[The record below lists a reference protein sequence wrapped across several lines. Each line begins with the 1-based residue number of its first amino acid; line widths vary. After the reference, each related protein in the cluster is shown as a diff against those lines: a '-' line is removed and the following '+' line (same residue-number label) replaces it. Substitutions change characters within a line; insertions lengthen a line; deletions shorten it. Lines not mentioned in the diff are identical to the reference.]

1 MAFFVFLKQ
10 TTAKNYRMQKIL
22 LGNEAI
28 GQGAIDA
35 GISGAYGYPGTPST
49 EIIEYIE
56 KHKKQ
61 KDREIVSHWAPNE
74 KVAMEEALGM
84 SFAGKRSI
92 VTMKHVG
99 LNVASDAFI
108 NMAISGINGGLVVV
122 VADDPS
128 QHSSQ
133 NEQDSRFYGK
143 FAMVPIL
150 EPSNQQEA
158 YDMMKYAFELSEKT
172 KLPVLL
178 RSVTRLSHSRANVE
192 IKEKLPQ
199 NNLNF
204 PGDTKRFALIPS
216 FAKKQYQNLIE
227 KQKELEKIA
236 EESKWNKYY
245 EQENSKM
252 GIIAS
257 GIAVNYLLENFPGEL
272 PYDLLKISHYPLPRK
287 EIAKMFDRNE
297 KILVLEDGYPFIEEM
312 IGDFLGREKKV
323 FGRLTGDIPRTGE
336 LNPNIVAHALGLEE
350 KIDMEIP
357 SVVAG
362 RPPQLCP
369 GCGHID
375 LYEELNDIIP
385 EIGDNRIFSDIGCYS
400 LGVLEPYDTIDT
412 LIDMGASIPMAKGAA
427 DAGVTPSIAVIGDST
442 FTHSG
447 MTGLLSAI
455 WAKSPITVI
464 ISDNSAVA
472 MTGAQPSAAM
482 GKLYDIAKGLGVEE
496 EHIKVIVPLKKYHDK
511 NVEII
516 KNELAYDGVSLII
529 AQRPCVTMS
538 NEKKELARKFN
549 TLTPNY

>member
-1 MAFFVFLKQ
+1 
-10 TTAKNYRMQKIL
+10 MQKIL

-28 GQGAIDA
+28 AQGAIDA
-35 GISGAYGYPGTPST
+35 GMSGAYGYPGTPST

-56 KHKKQ
+56 KQ
-61 KDREIVSHWAPNE
+61 KETKDGKIIAHWATNE

-84 SFAGKRSI
+84 SYAGKRAI

-158 YDMMKYAFELSEKT
+158 YDMMAYAFELSEKT
-172 KLPVLL
+172 QLPVLL
-178 RSVTRLSHSRANVE
+178 RSVTRLSHSRANVKVQDK
-192 IKEKLPQ
+192 KEQNPLKLVE
-199 NNLNF
+199 
-204 PGDTKRFALIPS
+204 DTKRFALIPS
-216 FAKKQYQNLIE
+216 FAKIQYKNLIE

-236 EESKWNKYY
+236 KQSRWNDY
-245 EQENSKM
+245 QEGKDNQL

-257 GIAVNYLLENFPGEL
+257 GIAVNYLLENFSDEL
-272 PYDLLKISHYPLPRK
+272 PYDLLKVSHYPLPK
-287 EIAKMFDRNE
+287 SLVAKMFDRNE

-312 IGDFLGREKKV
+312 ISDYLGREQKV
-323 FGRLTGDIPRTGE
+323 TGRLTGKIPRTGE
-336 LNPNIVAHALGLEE
+336 LNPNIVAYALGLED
-350 KIDMEIP
+350 KINEDIP
-357 SVVAG
+357 QIVAG

-385 EIGDNRIFSDIGCYS
+385 EIGDNRVFSDIGCYS
-400 LGVLEPYDTIDT
+400 LGVLEPYDSIDT

-427 DAGVTPSIAVIGDST
+427 DAGLLPSIAVIGDST

-447 MTGLLSAI
+447 MTGLLSAV

-482 GKLYDIAKGLGVEE
+482 GRLYEIAKGLGVEE
-496 EHIKVIVPLKKYHDK
+496 EHLKVIIPLKKYHDK

-516 KNELAYDGVSLII
+516 KKELDYQGVSLII

-538 NEKKELARKFN
+538 NDKKEMARQFN
-549 TLTPNY
+549 TLTPSY

>member
-1 MAFFVFLKQ
+1 MK
-10 TTAKNYRMQKIL
+10 KIF

-28 GQGAIDA
+28 AQGAIDA
-35 GISGAYGYPGTPST
+35 GLSGAYGYPGTPST
-49 EIIEYIE
+49 EIIEYIYRS
-56 KHKKQ
+56 KQ
-61 KDREIVSHWAPNE
+61 VKNNEIIAHWSTNE

-84 SFAGKRSI
+84 SYAGKRTL

-99 LNVASDAFI
+99 LNVAADAFI
-108 NMAISGINGGLVVV
+108 NIAISGINGGMVVV

-150 EPSNQQEA
+150 EPCNQQEA
-158 YDMMKYAFELSEKT
+158 YDMMSYAFELSEKT
-172 KLPVLL
+172 QLPVLL

-192 IKEKLPQ
+192 IGETKAQNKLD
-199 NNLNF
+199 LVE
-204 PGDTKRFALIPS
+204 DTKRFALIPA

-227 KQKELEKIA
+227 KQKDLKQIA
-236 EESKWNKYY
+236 ENSKWNYY
-245 EQENSKM
+245 KKGKDNSL

-257 GIAVNYLLENFPGEL
+257 GIAVNYLLENYSKEL
-272 PYDLLKISHYPLPRK
+272 PFDLLKVSHYPLPK
-287 EIAKMFDRNE
+287 SQVAKMFDRNE
-297 KILVLEDGYPFIEEM
+297 KILVLEDGYPFVEEM
-312 IGDFLGREKKV
+312 IGDYLGREQKV
-323 FGRLTGDIPRTGE
+323 LGRLTGNIPRTGE

-350 KIDMEIP
+350 LIDMKIP
-357 SVVAG
+357 RIVEN

-385 EIGDNRIFSDIGCYS
+385 EIGDNRVFSDIGCYS
-400 LGVLEPYDTIDT
+400 LGILEPYDAIDT

-427 DAGVTPSIAVIGDST
+427 DAGLLPAIAVIGDST

-455 WAKSPITVI
+455 WANTPITVI

-482 GKLYDIAKGLGVEE
+482 GRLYNIAKGMGVDEK
-496 EHIKVIVPLKKYHDK
+496 HLKVIIPLKKYHDK

-516 KNELAYDGVSLII
+516 KKELDYQGVSLII

-538 NEKKELARKFN
+538 NEKKDLARKFN
-549 TLTPNY
+549 TFEPSYQ

>member
-1 MAFFVFLKQ
+1 
-10 TTAKNYRMQKIL
+10 MQKIL

-28 GQGAIDA
+28 AQGAIDA
-35 GISGAYGYPGTPST
+35 GLSGAYGYPGTPST
-49 EIIEYIE
+49 EIIEYITASPE
-56 KHKKQ
+56 VKNGNIKA
-61 KDREIVSHWAPNE
+61 HWSTNE

-99 LNVASDAFI
+99 LNVAADAFI

-150 EPSNQQEA
+150 EPTNQQEA
-158 YDMMKYAFELSEKT
+158 YDMMTYAFELSEKT
-172 KLPVLL
+172 KLPVLF
-178 RSVTRLSHSRANVE
+178 RSVTRLSHSRANV
-192 IKEKLPQ
+192 KVKDKQDQ
-199 NNLNF
+199 NTLNLLD
-204 PGDTKRFALIPS
+204 DTRRFALIPS
-216 FAKKQYQNLIE
+216 FAKIQYRNLIE
-227 KQKELEKIA
+227 KQKELEQLA
-236 EESKWNKYY
+236 EQSPWNTYT
-245 EQENSKM
+245 EGTDTSL

-257 GIAVNYLLENFPGEL
+257 GIALNYLMENFPNGV
-272 PYDLLKISHYPLPRK
+272 PYDVLKVSHYPLPK
-287 EIAKMFDRNE
+287 EQIRKMFDRVD

-312 IGDFLGREKKV
+312 IGDYLGREQKV
-323 FGRLTGDIPRTGE
+323 TGRLTGAIPRTGE
-336 LNPNIVAHALGLEE
+336 LNPNLVAYALGLED
-350 KIDMEIP
+350 KIDEDIPEI
-357 SVVAG
+357 VAG

-385 EIGDNRIFSDIGCYS
+385 EIGDNRVFSDIGCYS
-400 LGVLEPYDTIDT
+400 LGVLEPYNSIDT

-427 DAGVTPSIAVIGDST
+427 DAGLLPAIAVIGDST

-447 MTGLLSAI
+447 MTGLLSAV
-455 WAKSPITVI
+455 WDNSPITVI

-482 GKLYDIAKGLGVEE
+482 GRLYDIAKGLGVSE
-496 EHIKVIVPLKKYHDK
+496 EHLKVIIPLKKYHDK
-511 NVEII
+511 NVDII
-516 KNELAYDGVSLII
+516 KKELDYQGVSLII

-538 NEKKELARKFN
+538 NEKKDLARKFN
-549 TLTPNY
+549 TFEPSY

>member
-1 MAFFVFLKQ
+1 
-10 TTAKNYRMQKIL
+10 MQKIL

-28 GQGAIDA
+28 AQGAIDA
-35 GISGAYGYPGTPST
+35 GLSGAYGYPGTPST
-49 EIIEYIE
+49 EIIEYIYKSKE
-56 KHKKQ
+56 VKEGKLKA
-61 KDREIVSHWAPNE
+61 HWSTNE

-84 SFAGKRSI
+84 SYAGKRAI

-108 NMAISGINGGLVVV
+108 NMAISGINGGLVVI

-143 FAMVPIL
+143 FAMLPVL

-158 YDMMKYAFELSEKT
+158 YDMMAYAFELSEKT
-172 KLPVLL
+172 QLPVLF
-178 RSVTRLSHSRANVE
+178 RSVTRLSHSRAN
-192 IKEKLPQ
+192 IRLKEKQAQ
-199 NNLNF
+199 NDLQLVD
-204 PGDTKRFALIPS
+204 DTKRFALIPS
-216 FAKKQYQNLIE
+216 FAKLQYKALIE
-227 KQKELEKIA
+227 KQKDLQQIA
-236 EESKWNKYY
+236 LQSPWNYY
-245 EQENSKM
+245 QEGKDTKL

-257 GIAVNYLLENFPGEL
+257 GIAVNYLLENFQDDDL
-272 PYDLLKISHYPLPRK
+272 PYDLLKISHYPLPK
-287 EIAKMFDRNE
+287 QLVAKMFDRVD

-312 IGDFLGREKKV
+312 ISDFLGREQKV
-323 FGRLTGDIPRTGE
+323 TGRLTGHIPRTGE
-336 LNPNIVAHALGLEE
+336 LNPNLVAIALGLEKE
-350 KIDMEIP
+350 IDEQLP
-357 SVVAG
+357 ELLTG

-385 EIGDNRIFSDIGCYS
+385 EIGDNRVFSDIGCYS
-400 LGVLEPYDTIDT
+400 LGVLEPYDSIDT

-427 DAGVTPSIAVIGDST
+427 DAGLLPAIAVIGDST

-447 MTGLLSAI
+447 MTGLLSAV
-455 WAKSPITVI
+455 WDNSPVTVI

-482 GKLYDIAKGLGVEE
+482 GRLYNIAKGLGVEE
-496 EHIKVIVPLKKYHDK
+496 EHIKVIIPLKKYHDK

-516 KNELAYDGVSLII
+516 KKELDYQGVSLII

-538 NEKKELARKFN
+538 NDKKELARKFN
-549 TLTPNY
+549 TLEPSY

>member
-1 MAFFVFLKQ
+1 
-10 TTAKNYRMQKIL
+10 MQKIL

-28 GQGAIDA
+28 AQGAIDA
-35 GISGAYGYPGTPST
+35 GLSGAYGYPGTPST
-49 EIIEYIE
+49 EIIEYITAGPDA
-56 KHKKQ
+56 KSGKIKA
-61 KDREIVSHWAPNE
+61 HWSTNE

-84 SFAGKRSI
+84 SFAGKRAM

-99 LNVASDAFI
+99 LNVAADAFI

-143 FAMVPIL
+143 FAMLPIL

-158 YDMMKYAFELSEKT
+158 YDMMAYAFDLSEKT

-178 RSVTRLSHSRANVE
+178 RSVTRLSHSRANVTV
-192 IKEKLPQ
+192 KDKKNQ
-199 NNLNF
+199 NSLQLLD
-204 PGDTKRFALIPS
+204 DTKRFALIPS
-216 FAKKQYQNLIE
+216 FAKLQYKGLIE
-227 KQKELEKIA
+227 KQKDLEKIA
-236 EESKWNKYY
+236 EQSPWNTY
-245 EQENSKM
+245 QEGEDTSL

-257 GIAVNYLLENFPGEL
+257 GIAINYLLENYPEKV
-272 PYDLLKISHYPLPRK
+272 PYDVLKVSHYPLPK
-287 EIAKMFDRNE
+287 EQVRKMFDRVD

-312 IGDFLGREKKV
+312 IGDYLGRDQKV
-323 FGRLTGDIPRTGE
+323 IGRLTGAIPRTGE
-336 LNPNIVAHALGLEE
+336 LNPNIVAYALGLEE
-350 KIDMEIP
+350 HIDTDIPEI
-357 SVVAG
+357 VVG

-385 EIGDNRIFSDIGCYS
+385 EIGDNRVFSDIGCYS
-400 LGVLEPYDTIDT
+400 LGVLEPYDAIDT
-412 LIDMGASIPMAKGAA
+412 IIDMGASIPMAKGAA
-427 DAGVTPSIAVIGDST
+427 DAGLLPAIAVIGDST

-447 MTGLLSAI
+447 MTGLLSAV
-455 WAKSPITVI
+455 WDNSPITVI

-482 GKLYDIAKGLGVEE
+482 GRLYDIAKGLGVKK
-496 EHIKVIVPLKKYHDK
+496 EHIKIIIPLKKYHDK
-511 NVEII
+511 NVEMI
-516 KNELAYDGVSLII
+516 KEELDYQGVSLII

-538 NEKKELARKFN
+538 NDKKDLARQFN
-549 TLTPNY
+549 TFEPSY

>member
-1 MAFFVFLKQ
+1 
-10 TTAKNYRMQKIL
+10 MQKIL

-28 GQGAIDA
+28 AQGAIDA
-35 GISGAYGYPGTPST
+35 GLSGAYGYPGTPST
-49 EIIEYIE
+49 EIIEYITAGPDA
-56 KHKKQ
+56 KSGKIKA
-61 KDREIVSHWAPNE
+61 HWSTNE
-74 KVAMEEALGM
+74 KVATEEALGM
-84 SFAGKRSI
+84 SFAGKRAM

-99 LNVASDAFI
+99 LNVAADAFI

-143 FAMVPIL
+143 FAMLPIL

-158 YDMMKYAFELSEKT
+158 YDMMTYAFDLSEKT
-172 KLPVLL
+172 KLPVLF
-178 RSVTRLSHSRANVE
+178 RSVTRLSHSRANVTV
-192 IKEKLPQ
+192 KDKKNQ
-199 NNLNF
+199 NPLQLLE
-204 PGDTKRFALIPS
+204 DTKRFALIPS
-216 FAKKQYQNLIE
+216 FAKLQYKGLIE

-236 EESKWNKYY
+236 EQSPWNTY
-245 EQENSKM
+245 QEGEDTSL

-257 GIAVNYLLENFPGEL
+257 GIAINYLLENYPEKV
-272 PYDLLKISHYPLPRK
+272 PYDVLKVSQYPLPK
-287 EIAKMFDRNE
+287 EQVRKMFDRVD

-312 IGDFLGREKKV
+312 IGDFLGRDQKV
-323 FGRLTGDIPRTGE
+323 IGRLTGAIPRTGE
-336 LNPNIVAHALGLEE
+336 LNPNIVAYALGLEDH
-350 KIDMEIP
+350 IDSDIP
-357 SVVAG
+357 EVVVG

-400 LGVLEPYDTIDT
+400 LGILEPYDAIDT
-412 LIDMGASIPMAKGAA
+412 IIDMGASIPMAKGAA
-427 DAGVTPSIAVIGDST
+427 DAGLLPAIAVIGDST

-447 MTGLLSAI
+447 MTGLLSAV
-455 WAKSPITVI
+455 WDNSPITVI

-482 GKLYDIAKGLGVEE
+482 GRLYDIAKGLGVKK
-496 EHIKVIVPLKKYHDK
+496 EHIKIIIPLKKYHDK
-511 NVEII
+511 NVEMI
-516 KNELAYDGVSLII
+516 KEELNYQGVSLII

-538 NEKKELARKFN
+538 NEKKDLARQFN
-549 TLTPNY
+549 TFEPSY

>member
-1 MAFFVFLKQ
+1 
-10 TTAKNYRMQKIL
+10 MQKIL

-28 GQGAIDA
+28 AQGAIDA
-35 GISGAYGYPGTPST
+35 GLSGAYGYPGTPST
-49 EIIEYIE
+49 EIIEYLTASPEAKSGKI
-56 KHKKQ
+56 KT
-61 KDREIVSHWAPNE
+61 HWSTNE

-84 SFAGKRSI
+84 SYAGKRAI

-99 LNVASDAFI
+99 LNVAADAFI

-143 FAMVPIL
+143 FAMLPIL

-158 YDMMKYAFELSEKT
+158 YDMMSYAFELSEKT
-172 KLPVLL
+172 QLPVLF
-178 RSVTRLSHSRANVE
+178 RSVTRLSHSRANVSL
-192 IKEKLPQ
+192 KNQQNQNDLKLVE
-199 NNLNF
+199 
-204 PGDTKRFALIPS
+204 DTKRFALIPS
-216 FAKKQYQNLIE
+216 FAKVQYKGLIE

-236 EESKWNKYY
+236 ENSPWNYY
-245 EQENSKM
+245 KEGNNRKL

-257 GIAVNYLLENFPGEL
+257 GIAINYLLENYPEDL
-272 PYDLLKISHYPLPRK
+272 PFDLLKVSHYPLPK
-287 EIAKMFDRNE
+287 KQVAKMFDRVD

-312 IGDFLGREKKV
+312 IGDYLGREQKV
-323 FGRLTGDIPRTGE
+323 TGRLTGDLPRTGE
-336 LNPNIVAHALGLEE
+336 LNPNVVAYALGLED
-350 KIDMEIP
+350 KINEDIP
-357 SVVAG
+357 KIVKG

-385 EIGDNRIFSDIGCYS
+385 EIGDNRVFSDIGCYS
-400 LGVLEPYDTIDT
+400 LGVLEPYDSIDT

-427 DAGVTPSIAVIGDST
+427 DAGLLPAIAVIGDST

-455 WAKSPITVI
+455 WDNSPITVI

-482 GKLYDIAKGLGVEE
+482 GRLYNIAKGLGVPE
-496 EHIKVIVPLKKYHDK
+496 EHLKVIIPLKKYHDK

-516 KNELAYDGVSLII
+516 KEELNYQGVSLII

-538 NEKKELARKFN
+538 NDKKDLARKFN
-549 TLTPNY
+549 TLEPSY

>member
-1 MAFFVFLKQ
+1 
-10 TTAKNYRMQKIL
+10 MQKIL

-28 GQGAIDA
+28 AQGAMDA

-56 KHKKQ
+56 KQ
-61 KDREIVSHWAPNE
+61 KETKEGRIVAHWATNE

-99 LNVASDAFI
+99 LNVAADAFI
-108 NMAISGINGGLVVV
+108 NMAISGINGGLVVI

-143 FAMVPIL
+143 FAMVPVL

-158 YDMMKYAFELSEKT
+158 YDMMAYAFELSEKT

-192 IKEKLPQ
+192 VKDKLPQ
-199 NNLNF
+199 NKLNLPN
-204 PGDTKRFALIPS
+204 DTKRFALIPS
-216 FAKKQYQNLIE
+216 FAKIQYKNLIE

-236 EESKWNKYY
+236 EQSQWNDY
-245 EQENSKM
+245 QEGKDNKL

-257 GIAVNYLLENFPGEL
+257 GIAVNYLLENFPDGL
-272 PYDLLKISHYPLPRK
+272 PYDLLKVSHYPLPK
-287 EIAKMFDRNE
+287 SLVAQIFDRNE

-312 IGDFLGREKKV
+312 ISDFLGREQKV
-323 FGRLTGDIPRTGE
+323 TGRLTGAIPRTGE
-336 LNPNIVAHALGLEE
+336 LNPNIVAYALGLED
-350 KIDMEIP
+350 KINEDIP
-357 SVVAG
+357 QIVAG
-362 RPPQLCP
+362 RPPQLCL

-385 EIGDNRIFSDIGCYS
+385 EIGDNRVFSDIGCYS
-400 LGVLEPYDTIDT
+400 LGVLEPYDSIDT

-427 DAGVTPSIAVIGDST
+427 DAGLLPSIAVIGDST

-447 MTGLLSAI
+447 MTGLLSAV

-482 GKLYDIAKGLGVEE
+482 GRLYDIAKGLGVEE
-496 EHIKVIVPLKKYHDK
+496 EHIKVIIPLKKYHDK

-516 KNELAYDGVSLII
+516 KKELDYQGVSLII

-538 NEKKELARKFN
+538 NDKKELARQFN
-549 TLTPNY
+549 TLTPSY

>member
-1 MAFFVFLKQ
+1 
-10 TTAKNYRMQKIL
+10 MQKIL

-28 GQGAIDA
+28 AQGAIDA
-35 GISGAYGYPGTPST
+35 GLSGAYGYPGTPST
-49 EIIEYIE
+49 EIIEYIM
-56 KHKKQ
+56 KQ
-61 KDREIVSHWAPNE
+61 PETKAGKIKAHWSTNE

-84 SFAGKRSI
+84 SFAGKRAI

-99 LNVASDAFI
+99 LNVAADAFI

-172 KLPVLL
+172 QLPVLF
-178 RSVTRLSHSRANVE
+178 RSVTRLSHSRANIEV
-192 IKEKLPQ
+192 KDKLEQ
-199 NNLNF
+199 NPLNLLE
-204 PGDTKRFALIPS
+204 DTRRFALIPS
-216 FAKKQYQNLIE
+216 FAKIQYQGLIE

-236 EESKWNKYY
+236 ESSSWNHYFEGTDK
-245 EQENSKM
+245 SL

-257 GIAVNYLLENFPGEL
+257 GIAINYLMENFPGGV
-272 PYDLLKISHYPLPRK
+272 PYDVLKVCHYPLPK
-287 EIAKMFDRNE
+287 EQVRKMFDRND
-297 KILVLEDGYPFIEEM
+297 KILVLEEGYPFIEEM
-312 IGDFLGREKKV
+312 ISDYLGREQKV
-323 FGRLTGDIPRTGE
+323 TGRLTGAIPRTGE
-336 LNPNIVAHALGLEE
+336 LNPNIVAYALGLED
-350 KIDMEIP
+350 KIDEDIPEI
-357 SVVAG
+357 VAG

-385 EIGDNRIFSDIGCYS
+385 EIGDDRVFSDIGCYS
-400 LGVLEPYDTIDT
+400 LGVLEPYESIDT

-427 DAGVTPSIAVIGDST
+427 DAGLLPAIAVIGDST

-455 WAKSPITVI
+455 WDNSPITVI

-482 GKLYDIAKGLGVEE
+482 GRLYDIAKGLGVEE
-496 EHIKVIVPLKKYHDK
+496 DHIKVIIPLKKYHDK

-516 KNELAYDGVSLII
+516 KKELDYQGVSLII

-538 NEKKELARKFN
+538 NEKKDLARKFN
-549 TLTPNY
+549 TFEPSY

>member
-1 MAFFVFLKQ
+1 
-10 TTAKNYRMQKIL
+10 MQKIL

-28 GQGAIDA
+28 AQAALDA
-35 GISGAYGYPGTPST
+35 GLSGAYGYPGTPST
-49 EIIEYIE
+49 EIIEYIRSNKAFKNGE
-56 KHKKQ
+56 VKA
-61 KDREIVSHWAPNE
+61 HWSTNE

-84 SFAGKRSI
+84 SYAGKRTM

-99 LNVASDAFI
+99 LNVAADAFI

-143 FAMVPIL
+143 FAMLPTL
-150 EPSNQQEA
+150 EPANQQEA
-158 YDMMKYAFELSEKT
+158 YDMMSYAFDLSEKT
-172 KLPVLL
+172 QLPVLF
-178 RSVTRLSHSRANVE
+178 RSVTRLSHSRANVAV
-192 IKEKLPQ
+192 KDAKAQ
-199 NNLNF
+199 NPLQLLE
-204 PGDTKRFALIPS
+204 DTKRFALIPS
-216 FAKKQYQNLIE
+216 FAKTQYKGLIE
-227 KQKELEKIA
+227 KQKELEKLA
-236 EESKWNKYY
+236 LQSPWNYF
-245 EQENSKM
+245 QEGTDGKL

-257 GIAVNYLLENFPGEL
+257 GIAVNYLLENFPDDL
-272 PYDLLKISHYPLPRK
+272 PYDLLKISHYPLPK
-287 EIAKMFDRNE
+287 DLVAKIFDRNE

-312 IGDFLGREKKV
+312 IGDFLGREQKV
-323 FGRLTGDIPRTGE
+323 IGRLTGDLPRTGE
-336 LNPNIVAHALGLEE
+336 LNPNIVAVALGLENE
-350 KIDMEIP
+350 IDEVIPEI
-357 SVVAG
+357 VTG

-385 EIGDNRIFSDIGCYS
+385 EIGDNRVFSDIGCYS
-400 LGVLEPYDTIDT
+400 LGVLEPYDSIDT

-427 DAGVTPSIAVIGDST
+427 DAGLLPSIAVIGDST

-447 MTGLLSAI
+447 MTGLLSAV
-455 WAKSPITVI
+455 WDETPMTVI

-482 GKLYDIAKGLGVEE
+482 GRLYDIAKGLGVDK
-496 EHIKVIVPLKKYHDK
+496 EHIKVIIPLKKYHDK

-516 KNELAYDGVSLII
+516 KNELDYQGVSLII

-538 NEKKELARKFN
+538 NDKKELARQFN
-549 TLTPNY
+549 TFEPSY

>member
-1 MAFFVFLKQ
+1 
-10 TTAKNYRMQKIL
+10 MQKIL

-28 GQGAIDA
+28 AQGAIDA
-35 GISGAYGYPGTPST
+35 GLSGAYGYPGTPST
-49 EIIEYIE
+49 EIIEYIFKSKE
-56 KHKKQ
+56 AKQ
-61 KDREIVSHWAPNE
+61 RNVKAHWATNE

-84 SFAGKRSI
+84 SYAGKRAI

-99 LNVASDAFI
+99 LNVAADAFI

-143 FAMVPIL
+143 FAMLPIF

-158 YDMMKYAFELSEKT
+158 YDMMTDAFALSEKMQ
-172 KLPVLL
+172 LPVLF
-178 RSVTRLSHSRANVE
+178 RSVTRLSHSRANVTTS
-192 IKEKLPQ
+192 EKVAQ
-199 NNLNF
+199 NNLQILS
-204 PGDTKRFALIPS
+204 DTKRFALIPS
-216 FAKKQYQNLIE
+216 FAKKQYRNLID
-227 KQKELEKIA
+227 KQKALADLA
-236 EESKWNKYY
+236 ESSKWNRYH
-245 EQENSKM
+245 EGTNTSL

-257 GIAVNYLLENFPGEL
+257 GIAINYLYENFDGKVPF
-272 PYDLLKISHYPLPRK
+272 DVLKVSHYPLPK
-287 EIAKMFDRNE
+287 EKVRKMFDRVD

-312 IGDFLGREKKV
+312 ISDYLGREQKV
-323 FGRLTGDIPRTGE
+323 TGRLTGAIPRTGE
-336 LNPNIVAHALGLEE
+336 LNPNIVAVALGLEE
-350 KIDMEIP
+350 HIAEEMPAI
-357 SVVAG
+357 VAG

-375 LYEELNDIIP
+375 LYEELNELIP
-385 EIGDNRIFSDIGCYS
+385 EIGEKRVFSDIGCYS
-400 LGVLEPYDTIDT
+400 LGVLEPYNSIDT

-427 DAGVTPSIAVIGDST
+427 DAGLQPAIAVIGDST

-447 MTGLLSAI
+447 MTGLLSAV
-455 WAKSPITVI
+455 WDNSPVTVI

-482 GKLYDIAKGLGVEE
+482 GRLYDIAKGLGVDEN
-496 EHIKVIVPLKKYHDK
+496 HIKIIIPLKKYHDK

-516 KNELAYDGVSLII
+516 RDEVNYQGVSLII

-538 NEKKELARKFN
+538 NEKKDLARKFN
-549 TLTPNY
+549 TFEPSY

>member
-1 MAFFVFLKQ
+1 
-10 TTAKNYRMQKIL
+10 MQKIL

-28 GQGAIDA
+28 AQGAIDA
-35 GISGAYGYPGTPST
+35 GLSGAYGYPGTPST
-49 EIIEYIE
+49 EIIEYITAGKE
-56 KHKKQ
+56 AKNGKLK
-61 KDREIVSHWAPNE
+61 VHWSTNE

-84 SFAGKRSI
+84 SYAGKRAM

-99 LNVASDAFI
+99 LNVAADAFI
-108 NMAISGINGGLVVV
+108 NTAISGINGGLVVV

-143 FAMVPIL
+143 FAMLPIL
-150 EPSNQQEA
+150 EPANQQEA
-158 YDMMKYAFELSEKT
+158 YDMMSYAFELSEKT
-172 KLPVLL
+172 QLPVLF
-178 RSVTRLSHSRANVE
+178 RSVTRLSHSRANVKL
-192 IKEKLPQ
+192 KEKQAQ
-199 NNLNF
+199 NPLQLVD
-204 PGDTKRFALIPS
+204 DTKRFALIPS
-216 FAKKQYQNLIE
+216 FAKKQYQGLIK

-236 EESKWNKYY
+236 ENSPWNEYREGKDT
-245 EQENSKM
+245 SL

-257 GIAVNYLLENFPGEL
+257 GIAVNYLLENYPEDL
-272 PYDLLKISHYPLPRK
+272 PYDLLKVSHYPLPK
-287 EIAKMFDRNE
+287 NLVAKMFDRVD

-312 IGDFLGREKKV
+312 IGDYLGREQKV
-323 FGRLTGDIPRTGE
+323 KGRLTGDLPRTGE
-336 LNPNIVAHALGLEE
+336 LNPNHVAVALGLEDE
-350 KIDMEIP
+350 IDEHIP
-357 SVVAG
+357 SLVSG

-385 EIGDNRIFSDIGCYS
+385 EIGDNRVFSDIGCYS
-400 LGVLEPYDTIDT
+400 LGILEPYDSIDT

-427 DAGVTPSIAVIGDST
+427 DAGLLPAIAVIGDST

-455 WAKSPITVI
+455 WDNSPITVI

-472 MTGAQPSAAM
+472 MTGAQPSAAF
-482 GKLYDIAKGLGVEE
+482 GRLYEIAKGLGVPE
-496 EHIKVIVPLKKYHDK
+496 EHLKVIIPLKKYHDK

-516 KNELAYDGVSLII
+516 KKELDYQGVSLII

-538 NEKKELARKFN
+538 NDKKELARKLN
-549 TLTPNY
+549 TLEPSY

>member
-1 MAFFVFLKQ
+1 
-10 TTAKNYRMQKIL
+10 MQKIL

-28 GQGAIDA
+28 AQGAIDA
-35 GISGAYGYPGTPST
+35 GMSGAYGYPGTPST

-56 KHKKQ
+56 KQ
-61 KDREIVSHWAPNE
+61 KETKDGKIIAHWATNE

-84 SFAGKRSI
+84 SYAGKRAI

-158 YDMMKYAFELSEKT
+158 YDMMAYAFELSEKT
-172 KLPVLL
+172 QLPVLL
-178 RSVTRLSHSRANVE
+178 RSVTRLSHSRANVKVQDK
-192 IKEKLPQ
+192 KEQNPLKLIE
-199 NNLNF
+199 
-204 PGDTKRFALIPS
+204 DTKRFALIPS
-216 FAKKQYQNLIE
+216 FAKIQYKNLIE
-227 KQKELEKIA
+227 KQKELGKIA
-236 EESKWNKYY
+236 EQSQWNYY
-245 EQENSKM
+245 QEGKNNKL

-257 GIAVNYLLENFPGEL
+257 GIAVNYLLENFSDEL
-272 PYDLLKISHYPLPRK
+272 PYDLLKVSHYPLPK
-287 EIAKMFDRNE
+287 SLVAKMFDRNE

-312 IGDFLGREKKV
+312 ISDYLGREQKV
-323 FGRLTGDIPRTGE
+323 TGRLTGKIPRTGE
-336 LNPNIVAHALGLEE
+336 LNPNIVAYALGLED
-350 KIDMEIP
+350 KINEDIP
-357 SVVAG
+357 QIVAG

-385 EIGDNRIFSDIGCYS
+385 EIGDNRVFSDIGCYS
-400 LGVLEPYDTIDT
+400 LGVLEPYDSIDT

-427 DAGVTPSIAVIGDST
+427 DAGLLPSIAVIGDST

-447 MTGLLSAI
+447 MTGLLSAV

-482 GKLYDIAKGLGVEE
+482 GRLYEIAKGLGVEE
-496 EHIKVIVPLKKYHDK
+496 EHLKVIIPLKKYHDK

-516 KNELAYDGVSLII
+516 KKELDYQGVSLII

-538 NEKKELARKFN
+538 NDKKEMARQFN
-549 TLTPNY
+549 TLTPSY

>member
-1 MAFFVFLKQ
+1 
-10 TTAKNYRMQKIL
+10 MQKIL

-56 KHKKQ
+56 KNKNKGN
-61 KDREIVSHWAPNE
+61 KPIVAHWATNE

-150 EPSNQQEA
+150 EPSSQQEA

-172 KLPVLL
+172 KLPVLF
-178 RSVTRLSHSRANVE
+178 RSVTRLSHSRSNVE
-192 IKEKLPQ
+192 VKDSLSQ
-199 NNLNF
+199 NELNF
-204 PGDTKRFALIPS
+204 PEDKKRFALIPS
-216 FAKKQYQNLIE
+216 FAKTQYKNLIE

-236 EESKWNKYY
+236 ENSPWNRYFEKP
-245 EQENSKM
+245 NPKM

-257 GIAVNYLLENFPGEL
+257 GIAINYLLENFPEEL
-272 PYDLLKISHYPLPRK
+272 PYDLLKISHYPLPK
-287 EIAKMFDRNE
+287 SHIAKMFDRNE

-336 LNPNIVAHALGLEE
+336 LNPNIVAHALGMEE
-350 KIDMEIP
+350 KIEEDIP
-357 SVVAG
+357 QIVHS

-385 EIGDNRIFSDIGCYS
+385 EIGENRVFSDIGCYS
-400 LGVLEPYDTIDT
+400 LGVLEPYSTIDT

-427 DAGVTPSIAVIGDST
+427 DAGINPSIAVIGDST

-482 GKLYDIAKGLGVEE
+482 GRLYDIGKGLGVDE
-496 EHIKVIVPLKKYHDK
+496 EHIKIIIPLKKYHDK

-516 KNELAYDGVSLII
+516 KDELAYEGVSLII

-538 NEKKELARKFN
+538 NDKKDLAKKFN
-549 TLTPNY
+549 TLTPSY

>member
-1 MAFFVFLKQ
+1 MK
-10 TTAKNYRMQKIL
+10 KKYIMQKIL

-28 GQGAIDA
+28 AQGAIDA
-35 GISGAYGYPGTPST
+35 GLSGAYGYPGTPST
-49 EIIEYIE
+49 EIIEYITASPE
-56 KHKKQ
+56 AKAGEVKA
-61 KDREIVSHWAPNE
+61 HWSTNE

-84 SFAGKRSI
+84 SFAGKRAM

-99 LNVASDAFI
+99 LNVAADAFI

-158 YDMMKYAFELSEKT
+158 YDMMAYAFDLSEKT

-178 RSVTRLSHSRANVE
+178 RSVTRLSHSRANVNVAD
-192 IKEKLPQ
+192 KRPQ
-199 NNLNF
+199 NELQLLE
-204 PGDTKRFALIPS
+204 DTKRFALIPS
-216 FAKKQYQNLIE
+216 FAKIQYQGLIE

-236 EESKWNKYY
+236 ADSPWNNYTEGTNK
-245 EQENSKM
+245 SL

-257 GIAVNYLLENFPGEL
+257 GIAINYLKENYPDTV
-272 PYDLLKISHYPLPRK
+272 PYDVLKVSHYPLPK
-287 EIAKMFDRNE
+287 EMVRKMFDRVD

-312 IGDFLGREKKV
+312 IGDYLGREQKV
-323 FGRLTGDIPRTGE
+323 TGRLTGAIPRTGE
-336 LNPNIVAHALGLEE
+336 LNPNIVAYALGLEE
-350 KIDMEIP
+350 KIDEEIP
-357 SVVAG
+357 EIVTG

-385 EIGDNRIFSDIGCYS
+385 EIGDNRVFSDIGCYS
-400 LGVLEPYDTIDT
+400 LGILEPFDAIDTI
-412 LIDMGASIPMAKGAA
+412 IDMGASIPMAKGAS
-427 DAGVTPSIAVIGDST
+427 DAGLHPAIAVIGDST

-447 MTGLLSAI
+447 MTGLLSAV
-455 WAKSPITVI
+455 WDNSPITVI

-482 GKLYDIAKGLGVEE
+482 GRLYDIAKGLGVPK
-496 EHIKVIVPLKKYHDK
+496 EHIKIIIPLKKYHDK

-516 KNELAYDGVSLII
+516 KKELAYQGVSLII

-538 NEKKELARKFN
+538 NEKKDLARQFN
-549 TLTPNY
+549 TFEPSY

>member
-1 MAFFVFLKQ
+1 
-10 TTAKNYRMQKIL
+10 MQKIL

-28 GQGAIDA
+28 AQGAIDA
-35 GISGAYGYPGTPST
+35 GLSGAYGYPGTPST
-49 EIIEYIE
+49 EIIEYITADPDA
-56 KHKKQ
+56 KSGKIKA
-61 KDREIVSHWAPNE
+61 HWSTNE
-74 KVAMEEALGM
+74 KVATEEALGM
-84 SFAGKRSI
+84 SFAGKRAM

-99 LNVASDAFI
+99 LNVAADAFI

-143 FAMVPIL
+143 FAMLPIL

-158 YDMMKYAFELSEKT
+158 YDMMTYAFDLSEKT
-172 KLPVLL
+172 KLPVLF
-178 RSVTRLSHSRANVE
+178 RSVTRLSHSRANVTV
-192 IKEKLPQ
+192 KDKKNQ
-199 NNLNF
+199 NPLQLLE
-204 PGDTKRFALIPS
+204 DTKRFALIPS
-216 FAKKQYQNLIE
+216 FAKLQYKGLIE

-236 EESKWNKYY
+236 EQSPWNTY
-245 EQENSKM
+245 QEGEDTSL

-257 GIAVNYLLENFPGEL
+257 GIAINYLLENYPEKV
-272 PYDLLKISHYPLPRK
+272 PYDVLKVSYYPLPK
-287 EIAKMFDRNE
+287 EQVGKMFDRVD

-312 IGDFLGREKKV
+312 IGDFLGRDQKV
-323 FGRLTGDIPRTGE
+323 IGRLTGAIPRTGE
-336 LNPNIVAHALGLEE
+336 LNPNIVAYALGLEDH
-350 KIDMEIP
+350 IDSDIP
-357 SVVAG
+357 EVVVG

-400 LGVLEPYDTIDT
+400 LGILEPYDAIDT
-412 LIDMGASIPMAKGAA
+412 IIDMGASIPMAKGAA
-427 DAGVTPSIAVIGDST
+427 DAGLLPAIAVIGDST

-447 MTGLLSAI
+447 MTGLLSAV
-455 WAKSPITVI
+455 WDNSPITVI

-482 GKLYDIAKGLGVEE
+482 GRLYDIAKGLGVKK
-496 EHIKVIVPLKKYHDK
+496 EHIKIIIPLKKYHDK
-511 NVEII
+511 NVEMI
-516 KNELAYDGVSLII
+516 KEELNYQGVSLII

-538 NEKKELARKFN
+538 NEKKDLARQFN
-549 TLTPNY
+549 TFEPSY